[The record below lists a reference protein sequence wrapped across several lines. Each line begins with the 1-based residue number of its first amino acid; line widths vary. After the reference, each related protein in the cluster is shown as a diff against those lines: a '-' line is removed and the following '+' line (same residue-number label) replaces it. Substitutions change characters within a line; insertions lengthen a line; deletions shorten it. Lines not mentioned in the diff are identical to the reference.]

1 MADSDNGRTQARA
14 WATIFMA
21 GGTAGAID
29 FLYASTMFVIAGQ
42 PATRAWM
49 GVAAALF
56 GKNMVIEVGL
66 PMAAVGAALHFLIT
80 ISAAAIFY
88 VAATRQPILLKHRLV
103 AAVVFGLLF
112 FLAMNYVIVPLS
124 LIGRPIYVGESR
136 IARELLTHIIVI
148 GFPISLITA
157 WRLNGS
163 RQSEHGLGS
172 LNQPRRA

>member
-1 MADSDNGRTQARA
+1 MGLKMMADSLIKEPTPAKA

-21 GGTAGAID
+21 GGAAGAID
-29 FLYASTMFVIAGQ
+29 FLYASTMTEMAGQ

-56 GKNMVIEVGL
+56 GKNMTIEIGT

-88 VAATRQPILLKHRLV
+88 VAAMRQPLLLKHRLTS
-103 AAVVFGLLF
+103 AVVFGILF

-124 LIGRPIYVGESR
+124 LIGRPIFLGASR

-148 GFPISLITA
+148 GLPISLITA
-157 WRLNGS
+157 WRLGEK
-163 RQSEHGLGS
+163 RKAHAG
-172 LNQPRRA
+172 QP

>member
-1 MADSDNGRTQARA
+1 MTGSDIKEQMRARA
-14 WATIFMA
+14 WAAIFMA

-29 FLYASTMFVIAGQ
+29 FLYASTMMMMAGQ

-49 GVAAALF
+49 GVAGALF
-56 GKNMVIEVGL
+56 GKNMVIEIGL

-88 VAATRQPILLKHRLV
+88 VAAKWQPILLKHRLV
-103 AAVVFGLLF
+103 SAVVFGLLF

-124 LIGRPIYVGESR
+124 LIGRPIYVGASR

-148 GFPISLITA
+148 GLPISLITA
-157 WRLNGS
+157 WRLNRKRTVHTG
-163 RQSEHGLGS
+163 RLE
-172 LNQPRRA
+172 PA

>member
-1 MADSDNGRTQARA
+1 MTGSDIKERIQGRA

-29 FLYASTMFVIAGQ
+29 FLYASTMMVMAGQ

-49 GVAAALF
+49 GIAAALF
-56 GKNMVIEVGL
+56 GKSMVIEVGL

-103 AAVVFGLLF
+103 SAVVFGLLF

-124 LIGRPIYVGESR
+124 LIGRPIYVGASR
-136 IARELLTHIIVI
+136 IVRELLTHIIVI

-157 WRLNGS
+157 WRLNGK
-163 RQSEHGLGS
+163 
-172 LNQPRRA
+172 RRANTGYLEPA

>member
-1 MADSDNGRTQARA
+1 MMADRENKGRAPTGA
-14 WATIFMA
+14 WATIIIA

-29 FLYASTMFVIAGQ
+29 FLYASTMTVMAGQ

-56 GKNMVIEVGL
+56 GKSMVIEIGT

-88 VAATRQPILLKHRLV
+88 VAAVRQPLLLKHRLV
-103 AAVVFGLLF
+103 SGVAFGILF

-124 LIGRPIYVGESR
+124 LIGRPIFVGANR
-136 IARELLTHIIVI
+136 IARELLTHVIVI
-148 GFPISLITA
+148 GLPISLITA
-157 WRLNGS
+157 WRL
-163 RQSEHGLGS
+163 SEKRGPHTGL
-172 LNQPRRA
+172 PERA

>member
-1 MADSDNGRTQARA
+1 MTGSDIKEQMQGRA
-14 WATIFMA
+14 WATIVMA

-29 FLYASTMFVIAGQ
+29 FLYASTMMMMAGQ

-49 GVAAALF
+49 GVAGALF
-56 GKNMVIEVGL
+56 GKNMVIEIGL

-88 VAATRQPILLKHRLV
+88 VAAKRQPILLKHRLV
-103 AAVVFGLLF
+103 SAVVFGLLF

-124 LIGRPIYVGESR
+124 LIGRPIYVGASR

-148 GFPISLITA
+148 GLPISLITA
-157 WRLNGS
+157 WRLNRKRTVHTGHL
-163 RQSEHGLGS
+163 E
-172 LNQPRRA
+172 PA

>member
-1 MADSDNGRTQARA
+1 MIDSDIRERTKGRS

-29 FLYASTMFVIAGQ
+29 FLYASTMMMMAGQ
-42 PATRAWM
+42 PASRAWM

-56 GKNMVIEVGL
+56 GKNMVIEIGV

-88 VAATRQPILLKHRLV
+88 VAATRQPLLLKHRL
-103 AAVVFGLLF
+103 ASAIVFGLLF

-124 LIGRPIYVGESR
+124 LIGRPIYVGASR

-148 GFPISLITA
+148 GLPISLITA
-157 WRLNGS
+157 WRLNGGAPAES
-163 RQSEHGLGS
+163 GHRLAK
-172 LNQPRRA
+172 PA